1 MMAYPQNTK
10 SLAERA
16 IIIHGLEKN
25 DVASAI
31 AQGREL
37 QEAFDAPQNS
47 EGKALF
53 DWASCISKNTFPDSF
68 HE

>member
-47 EGKALF
+47 ERVLARVIQYHPNRTG
-53 DWASCISKNTFPDSF
+53 PDLG
-68 HE
+68 